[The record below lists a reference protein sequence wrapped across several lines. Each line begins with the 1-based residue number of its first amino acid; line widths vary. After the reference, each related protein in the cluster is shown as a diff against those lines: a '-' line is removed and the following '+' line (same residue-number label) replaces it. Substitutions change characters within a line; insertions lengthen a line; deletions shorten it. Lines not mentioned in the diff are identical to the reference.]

1 MMDFQ
6 YSIVSLFFVY
16 NLQYQ
21 SIRYRVHMMI
31 SKVFF
36 INSVKEN
43 AIINIL
49 KFIIKISDPF
59 VTFGPLC
66 MKTDF
71 QRGKKGSKYFSP
83 EHKRLMTFSAFI

>member
-6 YSIVSLFFVY
+6 YSIISLFFVY

-21 SIRYRVHMMI
+21 SIRYFVHMMI

-36 INSVKEN
+36 IKSVKEN
-43 AIINIL
+43 AIINI
-49 KFIIKISDPF
+49 FIIKTSDPF

-71 QRGKKGSKYFSP
+71 QRGKK
-83 EHKRLMTFSAFI
+83 RI

>member
-1 MMDFQ
+1 
-6 YSIVSLFFVY
+6 
-16 NLQYQ
+16 
-21 SIRYRVHMMI
+21 MMI

-36 INSVKEN
+36 IKPIKEN

-59 VTFGPLC
+59 VTFVPLC

-71 QRGKKGSKYFSP
+71 QVEKKKKDLNIFLLSTKD
-83 EHKRLMTFSAFI
+83 